1 MTLLKLKQTKHYLS
15 KFLLDFAAVIITFVF
30 TFSLSSFFNFSD
42 QFFVWAS
49 QYEHSLD
56 IDELPLALLAC
67 LFVLLWFL
75 QQRNYELT
83 QLMKQNHGLL
93 QRILAVQED
102 ERKRLAMDLHD
113 DLGQYLNAI
122 KVQATSLLTTHSTH
136 EEFTKTASLIVS
148 TADHAYQAARHMIHT
163 LRPVALDELGLA
175 AALEHLVNTW
185 RQTNEYSQ
193 NTPSRTQ
200 YNLYIKGD
208 IDHLN
213 EPMNIA
219 IFRIAQE
226 ALTNIAK
233 YAQADQAKINITK
246 TSEKITL
253 DITDDGLGFDPNN
266 NQKGYGLLG
275 MQERAEAFNGEM
287 KIASTL
293 YEGTTVSIFFPYA
306 TIKNEGSQHAT

>member
-1 MTLLKLKQTKHYLS
+1 MTRIYPLKQTKCHLS
-15 KFLLDFAAVIITFVF
+15 KFIFDFAAVLITFVIM
-30 TFSLSSFFNFSD
+30 FSLSSFFNFSD
-42 QFFVWAS
+42 QFIIWAS
-49 QYEHSLD
+49 KYEHSLD

-67 LFVLLWFL
+67 LIVLLWFL

-93 QRILAVQED
+93 KRILAVQEE
-102 ERKRLAMDLHD
+102 ERKRLALDLHD

-122 KVQATSLLTTHSTH
+122 KVQATSLFTTPSTH
-136 EEFTKTASLIVS
+136 EEFTKTAFLIVS
-148 TADHAYQAARHMIHT
+148 TADHAYQAARQMIHT

-185 RQTNEYSQ
+185 RQNNQYTQTPTEYS
-193 NTPSRTQ
+193 
-200 YNLYIKGD
+200 LYIKGE

-219 IFRIAQE
+219 IFRIVQE

-233 YAQADQAKINITK
+233 YAQANQANINIIK

-266 NQKGYGLLG
+266 KQKGYGLLG

-287 KIASTL
+287 KIASAL
-293 YEGTTVSIFFPYA
+293 HGGTTVSIFFPYS
-306 TIKNEGSQHAT
+306 TIENEGIQYAI